1 MTTRPNSC
9 CSCSGP
15 ERWGRGGKT
24 DLSLDVT
31 EGATPSGSETILLV
45 EDEPMILE
53 MVTAMLQRQGYQVL
67 IAATPGEALR
77 LDAEV
82 QFIQKPF
89 SMKALSGKVREVL
102 DGD

>member
-1 MTTRPNSC
+1 
-9 CSCSGP
+9 
-15 ERWGRGGKT
+15 
-24 DLSLDVT
+24 VT